1 MCDTTLHIPSWYPHE
16 MVGFIPS
23 GAIYMVFL
31 YTAGVIVVVFYSTLL
46 LNTPYA
52 YTVIYKVCSNPQM
65 AIPDIWYETHFD
77 ELYYSPSWDLHKIIN
92 LPPLWNSYPYI
103 HHHFTWACLKMVYIH
118 VYTLVGMM
126 TMGFGGINMFR
137 PGGWQ
142 AHKKDPFSTRD
153 GWICYTVSRV
163 PLSKSSGVL
172 PCASHA
178 GEKSWKAWCWIES
191 SWAGSVVIME
201 LSSSYRRWSSMGP
214 AMPSLLIG
222 GFKDFLQHW
231 IFLYI
236 FGMIVPAG

>member
-1 MCDTTLHIPSWYPHE
+1 MCNEQCKIPY
-16 MVGFIPS
+16 
-23 GAIYMVFL
+23 
-31 YTAGVIVVVFYSTLL
+31 
-46 LNTPYA
+46 
-52 YTVIYKVCSNPQM
+52 SNPKLDR
-65 AIPDIWYETHFD
+65 AVRNLEIWGKYHRCHPGKEFFWWLLHTRHGWIVMD
-77 ELYYSPSWDLHKIIN
+77 LYVEL
-92 LPPLWNSYPYI
+92 
-103 HHHFTWACLKMVYIH
+103 TWACLKMVYIH
-118 VYTLVGMM
+118 VYPLVGMM

-163 PLSKSSGVL
+163 PVSKIDFLDYRFGRAPLSKSSGVL

-231 IFLYI
+231 ICLYI
-236 FGMIVPAG
+236 FGMIVPTG

>member
-1 MCDTTLHIPSWYPHE
+1 MD
-16 MVGFIPS
+16 
-23 GAIYMVFL
+23 L
-31 YTAGVIVVVFYSTLL
+31 YV
-46 LNTPYA
+46 
-52 YTVIYKVCSNPQM
+52 
-65 AIPDIWYETHFD
+65 
-77 ELYYSPSWDLHKIIN
+77 EL
-92 LPPLWNSYPYI
+92 
-103 HHHFTWACLKMVYIH
+103 TWACLKMVYIH
-118 VYTLVGMM
+118 VYPLVGMM
-126 TMGFGGINMFR
+126 TMGFGSINMFR

-163 PLSKSSGVL
+163 PVSKIDFLDYRFGRPPLSKSSGVL

-231 IFLYI
+231 ICLYI
-236 FGMIVPAG
+236 FGMIVPNWLIVSEGLKPPTSLNYGSWSFETCLACFFSHPHLGSMMFPTGR